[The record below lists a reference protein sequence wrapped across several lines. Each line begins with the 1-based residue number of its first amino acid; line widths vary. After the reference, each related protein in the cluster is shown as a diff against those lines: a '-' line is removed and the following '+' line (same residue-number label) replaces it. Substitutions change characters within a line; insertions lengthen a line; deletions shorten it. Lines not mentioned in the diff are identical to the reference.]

1 LSTIYTWITGCQR
14 YVSFGNIGA
23 YIHDFGVF
31 AAHTLRIARHFRRF
45 TMHKF
50 GSMKSLLE
58 FHRFLLRK
66 KTCFIR
72 LQLIFGG
79 FNGEL
84 HAVILFYFLRSRT
97 LH

>member
-66 KTCFIR
+66 K
-72 LQLIFGG
+72 
-79 FNGEL
+79 N
-84 HAVILFYFLRSRT
+84 LFYPIATDFWGI
-97 LH
+97 